1 MDSEKYPSNSHK
13 SKEQEAKVQE
23 RPKVESVVKGTTM
36 TRKKTLGTKIRDTFI
51 AEDLVKVKDYVIS
64 DVIIPNIKKAVDD
77 IVSNGI
83 HMVLYGSAGRPAN
96 SSRTAPISQR
106 VSYRSYYDQRNG
118 SVPVRVANN
127 GYDFEDVVFDSRG
140 DAELVLDQMID
151 IISSY
156 GVCTVADYYDSCGRT
171 SDYTTVDYGWR
182 NLRSARVDRVSEG
195 YVIKLPRAVPIR

>member
-1 MDSEKYPSNSHK
+1 MEPEKYPSNSHK
-13 SKEQEAKVQE
+13 AKEENKQNTE
-23 RPKVESVVKGTTM
+23 RPKVQSVVTGTTV
-36 TRKKTLGTKIRDTFI
+36 TRKKPLGTKIRDTFI
-51 AEDLVKVKDYVIS
+51 AEDLTKVKDYVIS

-77 IVSNGI
+77 IVSNGV
-83 HMVLYGSAGRPAN
+83 HMVLYGSAGRPS
-96 SSRTAPISQR
+96 SSRSGTVASK
-106 VSYRSYYDQRNG
+106 VSYRSYYDQQRNG
-118 SVPVRVANN
+118 NVPVRVSS
-127 GYDFEDVVFDSRG
+127 GYEFEDVIFDSRG

-182 NLRSARVDRVSEG
+182 SLRTARVDRIAEG